1 MCASRR
7 FSGGS
12 GQPALAW
19 FVVAGLLL
27 ATLCNGAGV
36 YLKKTGLMDADAY
49 RAYWSFHCSTL
60 PLLPSSGAV
69 GTRCCAQATP
79 AEIAQL
85 EASARV
91 RGERA
96 QTRFVYHTPGAELAL
111 KLAKDA
117 FGLALLAMSLALL
130 LRKTATLP
138 ALSKVWPVALPLA
151 YAAAAGLASLA
162 LYEPLIAVAGA
173 RYFMFFGLALVGLW
187 LVPHM
192 ALLAFAAAALLALQV
207 LLMPYEMLRGVH
219 VHGHFHLLPLAGRL
233 GGTLVAPNSLGVFAV
248 CSLAFWY
255 AFAPSRRWLW
265 LMAFMALLL
274 VLLGGSGTG
283 MLGLGVFFAMA
294 LFERFGAKH
303 RRLLVI
309 ANGLLL
315 LALVVLLPDLLGR
328 PRLFDSLWG
337 RIGGLG
343 TILADRSIWSVVFG
357 SGLGVDTNTA
367 GMLVRMLGPEAF
379 PRYAGL
385 PSGVGESMLASLLV
399 QIGLVGT
406 LLFYGSLMWA
416 AVRDRQARV
425 FYAVVAICSLVLQ
438 VAELFPVNFL
448 LGVALAHSVAEVLP
462 TRLTASHV

>member
-1 MCASRR
+1 MILARPWR
-7 FSGGS
+7 TGS
-12 GQPALAW
+12 AIGA
-19 FVVAGLLL
+19 VVAGLIL
-27 ATLCNGAGV
+27 ATLLNGAGV
-36 YLKKTGLMDADAY
+36 YLKRTGLMDADAY
-49 RAYWSFHCSTL
+49 RTYWSFHCSTL
-60 PLLPSSGAV
+60 PLPPSSGVA
-69 GTRCCAQATP
+69 GSRCCAQATP
-79 AEIAQL
+79 AQIAQL
-85 EASARV
+85 EVSARV

-96 QTRFVYHTPGAELAL
+96 QTRFIYRTPGVELIL

-130 LRKTATLP
+130 LRKALPLPTL
-138 ALSKVWPVALPLA
+138 AHCWPVGLLLA

-192 ALLAFAAAALLALQV
+192 ALLALAVASLLALQV
-207 LLMPYEMLRGVH
+207 LLMPFEMLRSVH
-219 VHGHFHLLPLAGRL
+219 LHGHFHLLPLAGRL

-255 AFAPSRRWLW
+255 AFSPSRRWLW
-265 LMAFMALLL
+265 LVALLVLFL

-283 MLGLGVFFAMA
+283 LLGLGVFLAIA
-294 LFERFGAKH
+294 LFERFGPHH
-303 RRLLVI
+303 RRVVVI
-309 ANGLLL
+309 AGGLLL
-315 LALVVLLPDLLGR
+315 LALVGLLPDLLGR

-367 GMLVRMLGPEAF
+367 VVFVRMLGPESF
-379 PRYAGL
+379 PQYARL
-385 PSGVGESMLASLLV
+385 PWGAGESMLASLLV
-399 QIGLVGT
+399 QLGLVGT
-406 LLFYGSLMWA
+406 LLFYCALMWA

-425 FYAVVAICSLVLQ
+425 FYVIVAVCSLVLQ

-448 LGVALAHSVAEVLP
+448 LGVALAHSVAVVSP
-462 TRLTASHV
+462 THVTASHV